1 MKKIMRLKYFKL
13 LIILLKNCHISIT
26 KTKSFKSKI
35 KQFSITLKIM
45 RKMKLIIFKPFKF
58 SKIEWAQKI
67 KKVNEKK
74 IEIHSIKKN
83 YKISINRS

>member
-26 KTKSFKSKI
+26 KTKSFKI
-35 KQFSITLKIM
+35 SITLKIM

>member
-26 KTKSFKSKI
+26 KTKRFKI
-35 KQFSITLKIM
+35 SITLEIM
-45 RKMKLIIFKPFKF
+45 RKMKLMIFRPFKF